1 VHNFPSSTTLG
12 AAKYRITAILA
23 CCMALACVGAA
34 AQGYPVKPVR
44 VLVGFP
50 PGAGV
55 DITTRLVTPRLA
67 EALGQQFIVDNRAG
81 AAGNIA
87 AEIAAK
93 TPPDGYTLLF
103 ASAPIAMSQALY
115 KNLTYNL
122 ERDFEPIGLIASAPF
137 VLVVHPSVPAKS
149 MKEFI
154 AFAKARPGQLSFAST
169 GSGGTPHLAMEM
181 FKSQAGIN
189 MVHIPYKGTPQAV
202 SDIMSGQVQVMFGNT
217 LSVLPLVKAGR
228 LRALAMSGAKRSAAA
243 PEIPTVAESGMPG
256 FEASTWFGIFAPSG
270 TSREIVNRLNG
281 ELVRIV
287 ASADTR
293 SRLLE
298 QGAEPVT
305 NTPDQFRAFVKGE
318 IAKWGKVV
326 QAVGVKL
333 E

>member
-1 VHNFPSSTTLG
+1 
-12 AAKYRITAILA
+12 
-23 CCMALACVGAA
+23 MALACVGAA